1 MSVTRRGLGAAPPA
15 VRARWLMTSHSSR
28 CCTGSSCHGWQWS
41 AAGRGA
47 MLDGWRAWRLAT
59 AFDTLVFS
67 VHRVSPGS
75 QPRPS
80 KPPPAQTGEGCAAV
94 RAEPLPFEPLRHST
108 MHAATRPPD
117 DRGYGA
123 SGHAGCRGRFRPT
136 TAGDLVN
143 VAWERRCLSRVPM

>member
-1 MSVTRRGLGAAPPA
+1 
-15 VRARWLMTSHSSR
+15 
-28 CCTGSSCHGWQWS
+28 
-41 AAGRGA
+41 

-136 TAGDLVN
+136 TLPVT
-143 VAWERRCLSRVPM
+143 WSMSLRRDDACRESRCD